1 MSVWAESVP
10 ASRPSATDP
19 DGPQVS
25 IPSRN
30 IATPGR
36 RVPTGAHIS
45 MTYRQFHSP
54 WRAAPAAESGT
65 LFREPPRL
73 IDVTKQE
80 HSLAAAAAATPT
92 FHDLWRPRANPW
104 VIALTVTMATFME
117 ALDTSIANV
126 AMGHIGGSLSASRDE
141 ATWVLTSYLVA
152 NAVVLPISG
161 WFANRLGRKR
171 FYMSCVFLFTAASL
185 LCGLAPSLGMLVI
198 FRVLQGAAGGGLQP
212 SEQSIL
218 ADTFPPQ
225 KRSMAFAVYGM
236 AVVMAPVLGPTFGGW
251 IVDNYSWRWIFFIN
265 IPVGILSLYLTN
277 RVVEDPPY
285 LAEIRRRREGVDYWG
300 LGLLVIT
307 IGALQ
312 TFLDKGQE
320 DDWFSSRFI
329 TTLFV
334 IAAIGLV
341 VFVWRQ
347 LRIEHPILD
356 QRLLAQRNV
365 GTTMFVMFM
374 VGVSL
379 YSTTVLIPQFLQEIM
394 GYSAEQ
400 AGMAVSSGGIALMVL
415 FPVAGAL
422 APKFDPR
429 KLVAMGFIITT
440 FGLYRMTGLDLNI
453 SFGMAVSWRVVI
465 ALGLPFLFIPINT
478 LCYAGIPQE
487 KYNEV
492 SGLSA
497 LMRNLGGSVGIS
509 FVTTL
514 LARLTQKH
522 LAMLSAHTINGNG
535 PFETLRS
542 GMASAWHQRS
552 GGAMPDAMQHAG
564 AQIYGMA
571 QIQARLLSYVDV
583 LWVMVA
589 LTALLIPLPF
599 LMRRPKKAAA
609 VAVH

>member
-1 MSVWAESVP
+1 M
-10 ASRPSATDP
+10 
-19 DGPQVS
+19 
-25 IPSRN
+25 
-30 IATPGR
+30 
-36 RVPTGAHIS
+36 
-45 MTYRQFHSP
+45 
-54 WRAAPAAESGT
+54 
-65 LFREPPRL
+65 
-73 IDVTKQE
+73 
-80 HSLAAAAAATPT
+80 AAAATLS
-92 FHDLWRPRANPW
+92 FHDTWKPRANPW
-104 VIALTVTMATFME
+104 VIAITVTLATFME
-117 ALDTSIANV
+117 ALDSSIANV

-161 WFANRLGRKR
+161 WIANRIGRKR
-171 FYMSCVFLFTAASL
+171 FYMTCVLLFTTASL
-185 LCGLAPSLGMLVI
+185 LCGLAPTLGVLV
-198 FRVLQGAAGGGLQP
+198 FCRVLQGAAGGGLQP

-236 AVVMAPVLGPTFGGW
+236 AVVLAPVLGPTVGGW

-285 LAEIRRRREGVDYWG
+285 LAAIRKRKEGIDYWG
-300 LGLLVIT
+300 LGLLVVS

-312 TFLDKGQE
+312 VMLDKGQE

-329 TTLFV
+329 TTCFV
-334 IAAIGLV
+334 VSAIGLV
-341 VFVWRQ
+341 IFVWRQ
-347 LRIEHPILD
+347 LQVEHPILD
-356 QRLLAQRNV
+356 LRLFARRNV

-379 YSTTVLIPQFLQEIM
+379 YSSTVLIPQFLQEIM

-415 FPVAGAL
+415 FPVAGFL

-429 KLVAMGFIITT
+429 WLVAVGFTITT
-440 FGLYRMTGLDLNI
+440 FGLYRMTDVNLNI
-453 SFGMAVSWRVVI
+453 PFHIAVSWRVVI

-492 SGLSA
+492 SGMSA

-514 LARLTQKH
+514 LARFTQKH
-522 LAMLSAHTINGNG
+522 SAMLNAHTVDGNG
-535 PFETLRS
+535 PFEAIRNGLTRAWMHS
-542 GMASAWHQRS
+542 GVSRPEAVGR
-552 GGAMPDAMQHAG
+552 AG

-583 LWVMVA
+583 IWIMVA
-589 LTALLIPLPF
+589 LTAILIPLPF
-599 LMRRPKKAAA
+599 LMRRPAKAAPA
-609 VAVH
+609 PMGH

>member
-1 MSVWAESVP
+1 
-10 ASRPSATDP
+10 
-19 DGPQVS
+19 
-25 IPSRN
+25 
-30 IATPGR
+30 
-36 RVPTGAHIS
+36 
-45 MTYRQFHSP
+45 
-54 WRAAPAAESGT
+54 
-65 LFREPPRL
+65 
-73 IDVTKQE
+73 
-80 HSLAAAAAATPT
+80 LAAATLS
-92 FHDLWRPRANPW
+92 FHDTWKPRANPW
-104 VIALTVTMATFME
+104 VIAITVTLATFME
-117 ALDTSIANV
+117 ALDSSIANV

-161 WFANRLGRKR
+161 WIANRIGRKR
-171 FYMSCVFLFTAASL
+171 FYMSCVFLFTMASL
-185 LCGLAPSLGMLVI
+185 LCGLAPTLGVLVF

-236 AVVMAPVLGPTFGGW
+236 AVVLAPVLGPTIGGW

-285 LAEIRRRREGVDYWG
+285 LAAIRKRKEGIDYWG
-300 LGLLVIT
+300 LGLLVVS

-312 TFLDKGQE
+312 VMLDKGQE

-329 TTLFV
+329 TTCCV
-334 IAAIGLV
+334 VSAIGLV
-341 VFVWRQ
+341 IFVWRQ
-347 LRIEHPILD
+347 LSVAHPILD
-356 QRLLAQRNV
+356 LRLFAQRNV

-379 YSTTVLIPQFLQEIM
+379 YSSTVLIPQFLQEIM

-400 AGMAVSSGGIALMVL
+400 AGMAVSSGGIVLMVL

-429 KLVAMGFIITT
+429 WLVAVGFAVTT
-440 FGLYRMTGLDLNI
+440 FGLYRMTGLDLNV
-453 SFGMAVSWRVVI
+453 SFGMAVSWRAVI
-465 ALGLPFLFIPINT
+465 AIGLPFLFIPINT

-492 SGLSA
+492 SGMSA
-497 LMRNLGGSVGIS
+497 LMRNIGGSVGIS

-514 LARLTQKH
+514 LARYTQKH
-522 LAMLSAHTINGNG
+522 LAMLNAHTVNGNG
-535 PFETLRS
+535 PFEGIRNGLAGAWMHS
-542 GMASAWHQRS
+542 GVSR
-552 GGAMPDAMQHAG
+552 PDAFDRAG

-583 LWVMVA
+583 TWMMVA
-589 LTALLIPLPF
+589 LTAILIPLPF
-599 LMRRPKKAAA
+599 LMRRPKKAGPAP
-609 VAVH
+609 VGH

>member
-1 MSVWAESVP
+1 
-10 ASRPSATDP
+10 
-19 DGPQVS
+19 
-25 IPSRN
+25 
-30 IATPGR
+30 
-36 RVPTGAHIS
+36 
-45 MTYRQFHSP
+45 
-54 WRAAPAAESGT
+54 
-65 LFREPPRL
+65 
-73 IDVTKQE
+73 
-80 HSLAAAAAATPT
+80 LAAATLS
-92 FHDLWRPRANPW
+92 FHDTWKPRANPW

-126 AMGHIGGSLSASRDE
+126 AMPHIGGSLSASRDE

-152 NAVVLPISG
+152 NAVVLPMSG
-161 WFANRLGRKR
+161 WIANRIGRKR
-171 FYMSCVFLFTAASL
+171 FYMSCVFLFTVASL
-185 LCGLAPSLGMLVI
+185 LCGLAPTLGVLVF

-218 ADTFPPQ
+218 ADTFSPQ

-236 AVVMAPVLGPTFGGW
+236 AVVLAPVLGPTVGGW
-251 IVDNYSWRWIFFIN
+251 VVDNYSWRWIFFIN
-265 IPVGILSLYLTN
+265 IPVGILSLYMTN

-285 LAEIRRRREGVDYWG
+285 LAEIRKRKEGIDYWG

-312 TFLDKGQE
+312 TMLDKGQE

-329 TTLFV
+329 ITCCV
-334 IAAIGLV
+334 VSAIGLV
-341 VFVWRQ
+341 IFVWRQ
-347 LRIEHPILD
+347 LTVEHPILD
-356 QRLLAQRNV
+356 LRLFAQRNV
-365 GTTMFVMFM
+365 GTTMFVLFM

-379 YSTTVLIPQFLQEIM
+379 YSSTVLIPQFLQEIM

-400 AGMAVSSGGIALMVL
+400 AGMAVSSGGIALMFL
-415 FPVAGAL
+415 FPIAGFL

-429 KLVAMGFIITT
+429 WLVAMGFTITT
-440 FGLYRMTGLDLNI
+440 FGLFRMTNVSLNI
-453 SFGMAVSWRVVI
+453 PFHIAVSWRVVI

-492 SGLSA
+492 SGMSA

-514 LARLTQKH
+514 LARYTQKH
-522 LAMLSAHTINGNG
+522 LAMLNANVVSGNG
-535 PFETLRS
+535 PFDALRNGLTGAWMRS
-542 GMASAWHQRS
+542 GASH
-552 GGAMPDAMQHAG
+552 PDAINRAS

-583 LWVMVA
+583 IWIMVGT
-589 LTALLIPLPF
+589 TAILIPLPF
-599 LMRRPKKAAA
+599 LMRRPKKAAPA
-609 VAVH
+609 PMGH

>member
-1 MSVWAESVP
+1 
-10 ASRPSATDP
+10 
-19 DGPQVS
+19 
-25 IPSRN
+25 
-30 IATPGR
+30 
-36 RVPTGAHIS
+36 
-45 MTYRQFHSP
+45 
-54 WRAAPAAESGT
+54 
-65 LFREPPRL
+65 
-73 IDVTKQE
+73 
-80 HSLAAAAAATPT
+80 LAVAATLS
-92 FHDLWRPRANPW
+92 FHDTWRPRANPW
-104 VIALTVTMATFME
+104 VIALTVTLATFME

-152 NAVVLPISG
+152 NAVVLPISC
-161 WFANRLGRKR
+161 WIANRIGRKR
-171 FYMSCVFLFTAASL
+171 FYMSCVLLFTLASF
-185 LCGLAPSLGMLVI
+185 LCGIAPTLGILV
-198 FRVLQGAAGGGLQP
+198 FCRVLQGAAGGGLQP

-300 LGLLVIT
+300 LGLLVST

-312 TFLDKGQE
+312 TMLDKGQE

-329 TTLFV
+329 VTLFV
-334 IAAIGLV
+334 IAVVGLV

-347 LRIEHPILD
+347 LRVEHPILD
-356 QRLLAQRNV
+356 LRLLAQRNV

-379 YSTTVLIPQFLQEIM
+379 YSSTVLIPQFLQEIM

-440 FGLYRMTGLDLNI
+440 FGLFRMTGLNLDV

-522 LAMLSAHTINGNG
+522 LAMLSAHTVNGNG
-535 PFETLRS
+535 PFDALRA

-552 GGAMPDAMQHAG
+552 GGAMPDAVQHAG

-583 LWVMVA
+583 IWVMVA
-589 LTALLIPLPF
+589 LTSILIPLPF
-599 LMRRPKKAAA
+599 LMRRPKKGAA
-609 VAVH
+609 VAAAH

>member
-1 MSVWAESVP
+1 MLRARHRFQNDIRRGGG
-10 ASRPSATDP
+10 RP
-19 DGPQVS
+19 VS
-25 IPSRN
+25 FPILWYKARN
-30 IATPGR
+30 QGDHP
-36 RVPTGAHIS
+36 
-45 MTYRQFHSP
+45 
-54 WRAAPAAESGT
+54 
-65 LFREPPRL
+65 
-73 IDVTKQE
+73 
-80 HSLAAAAAATPT
+80 LAAATATT
-92 FHDLWRPRANPW
+92 TSKTLSFHDTWRPRANPW
-104 VIALTVTMATFME
+104 LIAITVTMATFME

-126 AMGHIGGSLSASRDE
+126 AMQHIGGSLSASTDE

-161 WFANRLGRKR
+161 WVANRIGRKR
-171 FYMSCVFLFTAASL
+171 FYMTCVLLFTVTSL
-185 LCGLAPSLGMLVI
+185 MCGLAPSLGVLVF

-236 AVVMAPVLGPTFGGW
+236 AVVLAPVLGPTVGGW

-265 IPVGILSLYLTN
+265 IPVGLLSLYMTN

-285 LAEIRRRREGVDYWG
+285 IAEIRARKESADYWG
-300 LGLLVIT
+300 LGLLVVT

-312 TFLDKGQE
+312 TMFDKGQE

-329 TTLFV
+329 TTCFV
-334 IAAIGLV
+334 VAVVGLV
-341 VFVWRQ
+341 LFIWRQ
-347 LRIEHPILD
+347 LHVEHPILD
-356 QRLLAQRNV
+356 LRLLMRRNV

-379 YSTTVLIPQFLQEIM
+379 YSSTVLIPQFLQEIM

-400 AGMAVSSGGIALMVL
+400 AGMAVSSGGLVLMLL

-429 KLVAMGFIITT
+429 KLVALGFIITT
-440 FGLYRMTGLDLNI
+440 FGLYRMTTVNQGV

-492 SGLSA
+492 SGFSA

-514 LARLTQKH
+514 LARSSQRH
-522 LAMLSAHTINGNG
+522 LAMLGRHMAPGESA
-535 PFETLRS
+535 FEQLRS
-542 GMASAWHQRS
+542 GMAATLQSRMAL
-552 GGAMPDAMQHAG
+552 APTDAMHHAG
-564 AQIYGMA
+564 ERIFGMA
-571 QIQARLLSYVDV
+571 IVQARLLAYVDV
-583 LWVMVA
+583 IWMMVA

-599 LMRRPKKAAA
+599 LMKRPRPGAAA
-609 VAVH
+609 SAPAH

>member
-1 MSVWAESVP
+1 
-10 ASRPSATDP
+10 
-19 DGPQVS
+19 
-25 IPSRN
+25 
-30 IATPGR
+30 
-36 RVPTGAHIS
+36 
-45 MTYRQFHSP
+45 
-54 WRAAPAAESGT
+54 
-65 LFREPPRL
+65 
-73 IDVTKQE
+73 
-80 HSLAAAAAATPT
+80 
-92 FHDLWRPRANPW
+92 
-104 VIALTVTMATFME
+104 VIAITVTLATFME
-117 ALDTSIANV
+117 ALDSSIANV

-161 WFANRLGRKR
+161 WIANRIGRKR
-171 FYMSCVFLFTAASL
+171 FYMTCVLLFTTASL
-185 LCGLAPSLGMLVI
+185 LCGLAPTLGVLV
-198 FRVLQGAAGGGLQP
+198 FCRVLQGAAGGGLQP

-236 AVVMAPVLGPTFGGW
+236 AVVLAPVLGPTVGGW

-285 LAEIRRRREGVDYWG
+285 LAAIRKRKEGIDYWG
-300 LGLLVIT
+300 LGLLVVS

-312 TFLDKGQE
+312 VMLDKGQE

-329 TTLFV
+329 TTCFV
-334 IAAIGLV
+334 VSAIGLV
-341 VFVWRQ
+341 IFVWRQ
-347 LRIEHPILD
+347 LQVEHPILD
-356 QRLLAQRNV
+356 LRLFARRNV

-379 YSTTVLIPQFLQEIM
+379 YSSTVLIPQFLQEIM

-415 FPVAGAL
+415 FPVAGFL

-429 KLVAMGFIITT
+429 WLVAVGFTITT
-440 FGLYRMTGLDLNI
+440 FGLYRMTDVNLNI
-453 SFGMAVSWRVVI
+453 PFHIAVSWRVVI

-492 SGLSA
+492 SGMSA
-497 LMRNLGGSVGIS
+497 LMRNLGGSVGIR

-514 LARLTQKH
+514 LARFTQKH
-522 LAMLSAHTINGNG
+522 SAMLNAHTVDGNG
-535 PFETLRS
+535 PFEAIRNGLTRAWMHS
-542 GMASAWHQRS
+542 GVSRPEAVGR
-552 GGAMPDAMQHAG
+552 AG

-583 LWVMVA
+583 IWIMVA
-589 LTALLIPLPF
+589 LTAILIPLPF
-599 LMRRPKKAAA
+599 LMRRPAKAAPA
-609 VAVH
+609 PMGH

>member
-1 MSVWAESVP
+1 M
-10 ASRPSATDP
+10 
-19 DGPQVS
+19 
-25 IPSRN
+25 
-30 IATPGR
+30 
-36 RVPTGAHIS
+36 
-45 MTYRQFHSP
+45 
-54 WRAAPAAESGT
+54 
-65 LFREPPRL
+65 
-73 IDVTKQE
+73 
-80 HSLAAAAAATPT
+80 AAAATLT
-92 FHDLWRPRANPW
+92 FHDTWRPRANPW

-161 WFANRLGRKR
+161 WIANRIGRKR
-171 FYMSCVFLFTAASL
+171 FYMSCVFLFTMASL
-185 LCGLAPSLGMLVI
+185 FCGLAPTLGILV
-198 FRVLQGAAGGGLQP
+198 FCRVLQGAAGGGLQP

-285 LAEIRRRREGVDYWG
+285 LAEIRSRREGVDYWG

-356 QRLLAQRNV
+356 LRLLAQRNV

-379 YSTTVLIPQFLQEIM
+379 YSSTVLIPQFLQEIM

-429 KLVAMGFIITT
+429 KLVAMGFTITT
-440 FGLYRMTGLDLNI
+440 FGLYRMTGLSLNV
-453 SFGMAVSWRVVI
+453 SFNMAVSWRVVI

-535 PFETLRS
+535 PFEAMRS
-542 GMASAWHQRS
+542 GMAAAWHQRS
-552 GGAMPDAMQHAG
+552 GGGMPDAVQHAG

-589 LTALLIPLPF
+589 LTSILIPLPF
-599 LMRRPKKAAA
+599 LMRRPKKVAA
-609 VAVH
+609 VVVH

>member
-1 MSVWAESVP
+1 
-10 ASRPSATDP
+10 
-19 DGPQVS
+19 
-25 IPSRN
+25 
-30 IATPGR
+30 
-36 RVPTGAHIS
+36 
-45 MTYRQFHSP
+45 
-54 WRAAPAAESGT
+54 
-65 LFREPPRL
+65 
-73 IDVTKQE
+73 
-80 HSLAAAAAATPT
+80 
-92 FHDLWRPRANPW
+92 
-104 VIALTVTMATFME
+104 ME
-117 ALDTSIANV
+117 ALDSSIANV

-161 WFANRLGRKR
+161 WIANRVGRKR
-171 FYMSCVFLFTAASL
+171 FYMSCVLLFTLTSL
-185 LCGLAPSLGMLVI
+185 MCGLAPSLGVLVF

-236 AVVMAPVLGPTFGGW
+236 AVVLAPVLGPTVGGW

-265 IPVGILSLYLTN
+265 IPVGMLSLYLTN

-285 LAEIRRRREGVDYWG
+285 LAAIRKRREGVDYWG
-300 LGLLVIT
+300 LGLLVVT

-312 TFLDKGQE
+312 TMFDKGQE

-329 TTLFV
+329 TTCCVVSAIGIVLFV
-334 IAAIGLV
+334 IREFHV
-341 VFVWRQ
+341 
-347 LRIEHPILD
+347 EHPILD
-356 QRLLAQRNV
+356 LRLLGQRNV

-379 YSTTVLIPQFLQEIM
+379 YSSTVLIPQFLQEIM

-400 AGMAVSSGGIALMVL
+400 AGMAVSSGGLALMLL

-429 KLVAMGFIITT
+429 KLVAMGFVITT
-440 FGLYRMTGLDLNI
+440 FGLYRMSGLDMNI
-453 SFGMAVSWRVVI
+453 SFGIAVSWRVVI

-492 SGLSA
+492 SGMSA

-522 LAMLSAHTINGNG
+522 LAMLGAHTTSGSG
-535 PFETLRS
+535 PFETLRR
-542 GMASAWHQRS
+542 GLAGAWRQRS
-552 GGAMPDAMQHAG
+552 GGGMPDAMQHAS

-571 QIQARLLSYVDV
+571 QIQARLLAYVDV
-583 LWVMVA
+583 IWVMVA
-589 LTALLIPLPF
+589 LTAILIPLPF
-599 LMRRPKKAAA
+599 LMRRPKKA
-609 VAVH
+609 VSVTVGH

>member
-1 MSVWAESVP
+1 M
-10 ASRPSATDP
+10 
-19 DGPQVS
+19 
-25 IPSRN
+25 
-30 IATPGR
+30 
-36 RVPTGAHIS
+36 
-45 MTYRQFHSP
+45 
-54 WRAAPAAESGT
+54 
-65 LFREPPRL
+65 
-73 IDVTKQE
+73 
-80 HSLAAAAAATPT
+80 AAAATLS
-92 FHDLWRPRANPW
+92 FHDTWRPRANPW
-104 VIALTVTMATFME
+104 VIAITVTLATFME

-161 WFANRLGRKR
+161 WIANRMGRKR
-171 FYMSCVFLFTAASL
+171 FYMSCVFLFTLASL
-185 LCGLAPSLGMLVI
+185 LCGLAPSLGILVF

-236 AVVMAPVLGPTFGGW
+236 AVVLAPVLGPTVGGW

-285 LAEIRRRREGVDYWG
+285 LAAIRKRREGIDYWG
-300 LGLLVIT
+300 LGLLVVS

-312 TFLDKGQE
+312 FMLDKGQE
-320 DDWFSSRFI
+320 DDWFSSRLI
-329 TTLFV
+329 TTFAV
-334 IAAIGLV
+334 IAAVGLV
-341 VFVWRQ
+341 AFIVRQ
-347 LRIEHPILD
+347 LSVKHPVLD
-356 QRLLAQRNV
+356 LRLFAQRNV

-379 YSTTVLIPQFLQEIM
+379 YSSTVLIPQFLQEIM
-394 GYSAEQ
+394 GYSARQ

-429 KLVAMGFIITT
+429 RLVAMGFIITT
-440 FGLYRMTGLDLNI
+440 FGLYRMTGLNLNV

-492 SGLSA
+492 SGMSA

-522 LAMLSAHTINGNG
+522 LAMLGAHTVNGNP
-535 PFETLRS
+535 PFEAMRNALT
-542 GMASAWHQRS
+542 GAWLHR
-552 GGAMPDAMQHAG
+552 GGGGGPGALQHAG

-571 QIQARLLSYVDV
+571 QIQARLLSYVDSI
-583 LWVMVA
+583 WVMVA
-589 LTALLIPLPF
+589 LTAILIPLPF
-599 LMRRPKKAAA
+599 LMRRPPKTQPSPPA
-609 VAVH
+609 H